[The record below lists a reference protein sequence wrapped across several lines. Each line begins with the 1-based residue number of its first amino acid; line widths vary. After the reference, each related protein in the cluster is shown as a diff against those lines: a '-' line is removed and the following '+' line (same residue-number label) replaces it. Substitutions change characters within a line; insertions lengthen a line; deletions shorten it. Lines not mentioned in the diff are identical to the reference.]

1 MQVFKLGLMILKKKT
16 PVLRF
21 YVVSFLSVLSIAAV
35 NYAKAPQQAVYS
47 TQRFA
52 IAFLTRDNGPV
63 IDGLKES
70 LSHTVNF
77 VVLEDE
83 PQALQ
88 DALFFNAVSAVLRI
102 PEGFEQDLLAGGT
115 PIIEKMTP
123 PNALSGMNLDLLVDQ
138 YLQTIRLYA
147 AANPEM
153 PVQQMVDN
161 TLRDLAVTTPVTL
174 HETEKGAATLSFSA
188 YFFNYLSYVYL
199 SVVILGIK
207 ALMVVCHNADL
218 RQRNACSPIPSGRVS
233 LQFFSV
239 NLLFTFLVWLVTG
252 AMFFLLSPDRRW
264 SASLGFFYLN
274 ALLYAFCAASISYLV
289 GISLKESSAVSAVS
303 NVVALGTSFLCGVF
317 VPQALLAEPVLRVAQ
332 FLPTYWYVRANNLLA
347 ETALATAT
355 QQTEFTHHLLI
366 QAGFGVACFI
376 LALVA
381 GKRRNL
387 QAA

>member
-1 MQVFKLGLMILKKKT
+1 MQVFKLGLMILKKKM
-16 PVLRF
+16 PVLMI
-21 YVVSFLSVLSIAAV
+21 YVVIFVSVLFIAAV
-35 NYAKAPQQAVYS
+35 NYSKSPQQTVYS
-47 TQRFA
+47 TKRFP

-63 IDGLKES
+63 VTGLKES
-70 LSHTVNF
+70 LSHTVTF
-77 VVLEDE
+77 TPLEDE
-83 PQALQ
+83 PEALQ

-102 PEGFEQDLLAGGT
+102 PEGFERDLLNGET
-115 PIIEKMTP
+115 PVIEKTTP
-123 PNALSGMNLDLLVDQ
+123 PNAISGMNLDLLVNQ
-138 YLQTIRLYA
+138 YLQTIRMYA
-147 AANPEM
+147 AAQPDM
-153 PVQQMVDN
+153 PVREMVDN

-174 HETEKGAATLSFSA
+174 HEADKTAATLSFSA

-199 SVVILGIK
+199 SVFILGIN
-207 ALMVVCHNADL
+207 ALMVVFNNADL
-218 RQRNACSPIPSGRVS
+218 RQRNACSPIPAGRVS

-252 AMFFLLSPDRRW
+252 AMFFLLNPDTQVSPT
-264 SASLGFFYLN
+264 LLYFFLN
-274 ALLYAFCAASISYLV
+274 ALLYAFCAASISYLI

-303 NVVALGTSFLCGVF
+303 NIVALGTSFLCGVF
-317 VPQALLAEPVLRVAQ
+317 VPQAFLAEPVLRVAQ

-347 ETALATAT
+347 ETALVTIT
-355 QQTEFTHHLLI
+355 QQSEFTRHLLI